1 MGLFISI
8 GSLARLVA
16 YYGIVRHLPDST
28 LPGGALFRRIR
39 YLVCR
44 PLFRACGRNVNMERG
59 AYIGEAGTISIGNNS
74 GIGIRA
80 SVGRCTTIGS
90 NVMMGPEVLILTT
103 NHRTDSIE
111 RPMNQQGHQSAAAVT
126 IENDVWIGAR
136 AIILAGVRIG
146 AGSIVGAGAVVPK
159 SIPPGV
165 IAVGNP
171 ARVVRQ
177 RHQLTPQ

>member
-1 MGLFISI
+1 
-8 GSLARLVA
+8 
-16 YYGIVRHLPDST
+16 
-28 LPGGALFRRIR
+28 
-39 YLVCR
+39 
-44 PLFRACGRNVNMERG
+44 
-59 AYIGEAGTISIGNNS
+59 
-74 GIGIRA
+74 
-80 SVGRCTTIGS
+80 
-90 NVMMGPEVLILTT
+90 MMGPEVLILTT